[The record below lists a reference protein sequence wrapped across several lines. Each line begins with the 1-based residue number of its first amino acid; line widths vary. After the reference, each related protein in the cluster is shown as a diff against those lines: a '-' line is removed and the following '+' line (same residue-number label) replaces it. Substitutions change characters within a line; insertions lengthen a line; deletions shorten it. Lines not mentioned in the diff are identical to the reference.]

1 MDAKSAAA
9 MKSTELTRVG
19 HRNYTELETNTLENS
34 SRDIKSPGSQ
44 KFASTLSKIMKKMIT
59 MDIYD
64 SPYLATAIFG
74 VPVNHTPEQVEI
86 LKSREGIAT
95 AMTVSAEMVGSAP
108 SSIQFS
114 LIHTTE
120 NLSWITYNEDAAA
133 ADKLKDRP
141 MKVGSASLQSS
152 QVDGEAVVSDQIIS
166 DDQLTKASVFRFIP
180 SRATSLTTEVDI
192 SNILQVQV
200 E

>member
-1 MDAKSAAA
+1 
-9 MKSTELTRVG
+9 MKSTEFTRVV
-19 HRNYTELETNTLENS
+19 HRSYTELETNTLENS

-141 MKVGSASLQSS
+141 VKVG
-152 QVDGEAVVSDQIIS
+152 QVDGEAVVPDQIIS

-180 SRATSLTTEVDI
+180 SRATTLTTEVDI